1 MTLSEQIF
9 NLVTSLMEKS
19 GYAGIFVLMVLESAT
34 VPIPSE
40 LILPF
45 AGYLVFLGQLNFW
58 LAVVVASVGS
68 IVGTMID
75 YFIGYSLG
83 RAAILR
89 YGRFV
94 RLEESRL
101 ETAERW
107 FARHGSIVVLL
118 ARFVPLIRT
127 LIAFPAGI
135 AEMKIWKFVLFS
147 SIGIVIWDT
156 ALIYVGFVAGQKSSQ
171 IISALSAAFTPIEI
185 VAVIVAG
192 LFVVF
197 LLMRRSRRPTSGVE
211 RGAGSMMV

>member
-58 LAVVVASVGS
+58 LAVLVASAGS
-68 IVGTMID
+68 LVGTMID
-75 YFIGYSLG
+75 YLIGYSLG

-89 YGRFV
+89 YGKFI
-94 RLEESRL
+94 RLEERRL

-107 FARHGSIVVLL
+107 FARHGNVVVLL
-118 ARFVPLIRT
+118 ARFVPVIRT

-147 SIGIVIWDT
+147 SI
-156 ALIYVGFVAGQKSSQ
+156 
-171 IISALSAAFTPIEI
+171 
-185 VAVIVAG
+185 
-192 LFVVF
+192 
-197 LLMRRSRRPTSGVE
+197 
-211 RGAGSMMV
+211 